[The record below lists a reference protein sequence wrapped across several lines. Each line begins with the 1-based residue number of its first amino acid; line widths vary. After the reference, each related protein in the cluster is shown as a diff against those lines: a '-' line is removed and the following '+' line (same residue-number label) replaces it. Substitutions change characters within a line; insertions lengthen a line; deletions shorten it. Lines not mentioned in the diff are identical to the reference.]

1 VDIFCADC
9 SETEAAAIRAHAAS
23 EPLAPL
29 TQPVKVTDANFG
41 RVPRVYIETT
51 QDRAVGNAVRMGRLS
66 LLEALAMATVNP
78 ARVCR
83 VAGRQRGLTPGE
95 KADLVRFR
103 WDEAANEL
111 TVVETIV
118 AGSTVYSA
126 E

>member
-1 VDIFCADC
+1 VMPAMCKPGYYQLGIEEVELKADN
-9 SETEAAAIRAHAAS
+9 RVVLRNQDR
-23 EPLAPL
+23 LAGSSL
-29 TQPVKVTDANFG
+29 
-41 RVPRVYIETT
+41 RM
-51 QDRAVGNAVRMGRLS
+51 DRAVGNAVRMGRLS